1 MDRSCKMRI
10 QWIDLLRG
18 FCMIAILWFH
28 TEMYFA
34 GYDVTPYA
42 MYVGNVLAVFFFL
55 SGYLLYHKDLII
67 RNKIYSI
74 FRKLIVPYFF
84 FTSIIAF
91 PKALVY
97 HHSDL
102 SAIITN
108 IICGYASWF
117 IAALIVSELMF
128 IIILHYFKKNII
140 EIISMISIIM
150 LILSYLIGNN
160 YNPSSIHYEDNLWH
174 INESLL
180 GFFFLSFGYIFRHFE
195 NKFSHIQLKFLP
207 ILIILFIVSKLFI
220 YKTEG
225 QFIFGPIMVSN
236 FPLFVIDLIIGILLL
251 VIIFKQLPSNY
262 LIQWTGS
269 HSIVYYFICGGVP
282 LITSKLFNMLSFT
295 FKGYFSII
303 IVFLVVYVI
312 STIITWIIYKYLPAI
327 IDYHPKQ

>member
-1 MDRSCKMRI
+1 MLRI

-28 TEMYFA
+28 TEMYYV
-34 GYDVTPYA
+34 GYDITPYA

-67 RNKIYSI
+67 KKRIYSI
-74 FRKLIVPYFF
+74 FRKLIIPYFF
-84 FTSIIAF
+84 FTSIMAF

-97 HHSDL
+97 HNTDL
-102 SAIITN
+102 FAIITD
-108 IICGYASWF
+108 IIYGYASWF

-128 IIILHYFKKNII
+128 IIILHYLKKHII
-140 EIISMISIIM
+140 EIISITSIIM

-160 YNPSSIHYEDNLWH
+160 YNPSCIHYEDNFWH

-195 NKFSHIQLKFLP
+195 NQFSHFQLKLLP
-207 ILIILFIVSKLFI
+207 ILTILFIISKLII

-225 QFIFGPIMVSN
+225 QFIFGPIVVSN
-236 FPLFVIDLIIGILLL
+236 YPLFVIDLIIGILLL
-251 VIIFKQLPSNY
+251 VIIFKLLPPNY

-282 LITSKLFNMLSFT
+282 LITSKLFNMFSFT
-295 FKGYFSII
+295 FKGYFSIV
-303 IVFLVVYVI
+303 IVFLVIYFI
-312 STIITWIIYKYLPAI
+312 STIITWIIYKYLPVI
-327 IDYHPKQ
+327 IYSHSKQ